1 MTIVEICVDDLD
13 GALTAERGGA
23 NRVELCANLLE
34 GGTTPSLGLVGAVL
48 DAVDAVGVQVMIR
61 PRGGDFVYSDAELLV
76 MCADLQ
82 AIGRLAASAR
92 VPVGFVLGALT
103 TAGAV
108 DVPAIRRLLAAAG
121 TVPVTFHRAFDA
133 TRDLVEAYEVLRELR
148 VERILTSGGAETAS
162 AGAAMLARL
171 VERSGAGPIIL
182 AGGSV
187 RAHNVSRLVDVTGVT
202 EVHLRAQ
209 VPSPRTDRGLVT
221 DLATVADVVR
231 AASRRGHP
239 VGEAGVV
246 LALDVG
252 GTSFKGAIVADDGR
266 PLITRDVGVGTTGA
280 ESIQRVR
287 DLMAGLAAD
296 ATDAGFAVLGAGV
309 ATSGIV
315 ESSSGVVRYAS
326 SLGWSDVPLGS
337 VLSGDLGVPVRI
349 GHDVRSAGLAEAM
362 FGAAVGVDDFVFVAL
377 GTGVAASIV
386 SSTSAVVG
394 AGGAAG
400 ELGHIP
406 VVPDGDVCTCGQ
418 QGCLEVYMSGAGL
431 TRRYVALGG
440 TDSLSSQGIVA
451 RIDADPVAAQV
462 WRDGIDALARGLTT
476 MTLLVDPTMFVI
488 GGGVSRAGDTL
499 LSPLRARLATS
510 LTWREAPTVR
520 RSLLGTAGGRV
531 GAAVLA
537 FQAAGRADV
546 PTGWTADVVLADTPA
561 R

>member
-34 GGTTPSLGLVGAVL
+34 GGTTPSLGLVTSVL
-48 DAVDAVGVQVMIR
+48 DAVTAVGVQVMIR

-76 MCADLQ
+76 MCADLH
-82 AIGRLAASAR
+82 AIGRLAESAR

-103 TAGAV
+103 AAGTV
-108 DVPAIRRLLAAAG
+108 DVSATRRLLAAAG
-121 TVPVTFHRAFDA
+121 NVPVTFHRAFDA
-133 TRDLVEAYEVLRELR
+133 TRDLLKAYDVLRDLG
-148 VERILTSGGAETAS
+148 VERILTSGGADTAS
-162 AGAAMLARL
+162 AGAEMLTRL
-171 VERSGAGPIIL
+171 VERSGDGPIIL

-187 RAHNVSRLVDVTGVT
+187 RAHNVSGLLSVTGVQ

-209 VPSPRTDRGLVT
+209 VPALHNARGLVT
-221 DLATVADVVR
+221 DLATVTDVVR
-231 AASRRGHP
+231 ATSRRVHSLE
-239 VGEAGVV
+239 GEGVV

-252 GTSFKGAIVADDGR
+252 GTSFKGAIVANDGR
-266 PLITRDVGVGTTGA
+266 PLITRDVGVGATGS

-287 DLMAGLAAD
+287 DLMAALAAD
-296 ATDAGFAVLGAGV
+296 AVDAGFEVLGAGV

-326 SLGWSDVPLGS
+326 SLGWSDVPLGTL
-337 VLSGDLGVPVRI
+337 LSSDLGVPVQI

-386 SSTSAVVG
+386 SSTSALLG

-431 TRRYVALGG
+431 RRRYLALGG
-440 TDSLSSQGIVA
+440 TDSLSSQEIVA
-451 RIDADPVAAQV
+451 RVDDDPVAAQV

-488 GGGVSRAGDTL
+488 GGGVSRAGEIL

-531 GAAVLA
+531 GAAILA

-546 PTGWTADVVLADTPA
+546 PTGWTADIVLADALA